1 MHRLYRLVVVTL
13 AATFIFALTVPAVAT
28 EEPAEE
34 DTTATTAVPVQI
46 SEGESPAVEAPP
58 PDDSV
63 VEQPW
68 TARYIYPTIVIVTLI
83 LIVGVIIGYNR
94 SIRGR
99 YRVVS
104 E

>member
-1 MHRLYRLVVVTL
+1 MVL
-13 AATFIFALTVPAVAT
+13 ALALMFVFVLSVPALAT
-28 EEPAEE
+28 EESTEG
-34 DTTATTAVPVQI
+34 DTTATSVAPVQI

-58 PDDSV
+58 PDESV

-68 TARYIYPTIVIVTLI
+68 TARYIYPTIVIVTLL
-83 LIVGVIIGYNR
+83 LIVGVVIAYNR
-94 SIRGR
+94 GIRSR